1 MSRIASSAR
10 LHDVI
15 NVLRMRWGAAA
26 VLILMLS
33 LSGCGLFFTDISKYR
48 EPAPR
53 ISNLTITPEV
63 ISAQT
68 KSSVNIS
75 FDYYDPNGDVDI
87 NSTLV
92 FHFDSALPIQPDLKA
107 KPDQVKQSD
116 DHTTGQITQ
125 TLHFDLS
132 GIRSSGDIAIQVFLY
147 DWRQNRS
154 NALQATIQILGSST
168 STFTGA
174 CQIWFVDQPEG
185 KPVNQITMG
194 REVFLKVQDFSL
206 GVLKPD
212 VLYTELDSPSAGW
225 SVKIPL
231 YRTSDPTIYTSR
243 TGPRLGV
250 DAPAQSEQT
259 LIVFY
264 RAYTDRQQICLAQ
277 AKID

>member
-1 MSRIASSAR
+1 MLRIR
-10 LHDVI
+10 LCVS
-15 NVLRMRWGAAA
+15 A
-26 VLILMLS
+26 VLVLMLS

-48 EPAPR
+48 DPAPR

-63 ISAQT
+63 ISAHS
-68 KSSVNIS
+68 KSAVNIS

-125 TLHFDLS
+125 TLHFDLL
-132 GIRSSGDIAIQVFLY
+132 GIRSSGEVSIQVFLY
-147 DWRQNRS
+147 DWRQNQS
-154 NALQATIQILGSST
+154 NSLQATIQILGSST
-168 STFTGA
+168 TTFVGV

-206 GVLKPD
+206 GVLTPD
-212 VLYTELDSPSAGW
+212 VLYAELDSPSAGW

-259 LIVFY
+259 LVAFY
-264 RAYTDRQQICLAQ
+264 RGYTDRQQICLAQ